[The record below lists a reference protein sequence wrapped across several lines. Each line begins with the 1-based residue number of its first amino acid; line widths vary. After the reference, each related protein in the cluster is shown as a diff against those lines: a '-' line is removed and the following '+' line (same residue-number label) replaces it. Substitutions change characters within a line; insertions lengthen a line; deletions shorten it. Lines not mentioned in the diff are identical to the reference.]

1 MHWTSLFFYVKVM
14 LLCTEI
20 DLYTGRPLKAGFV
33 HTGTE
38 ICDIQDFDRVPATTL
53 LCKKWSISHD
63 VSTVSIFGFCVSCQI
78 DFLTADLQKFILQN
92 RRNVLWCTVGY
103 SSHAAEA
110 KRAKRSNSSLWWNIF
125 SLKSAVWASFW
136 IEVILFGRSLS
147 TNSGELLLLKI
158 QPMQT
163 TDTLLSGG
171 FCLSFFPSHTFV
183 LPALA
188 PVQKLPPSTS
198 TKSPAACWAS
208 AGSSSLQ
215 PYQAAQATSRQST
228 ARYTPPLPPPR
239 QRPLHRR
246 PRPPCLTRWLSPH
259 RATPLNWP
267 RATPRINTTA
277 CSSRRACLSTSAKV
291 SGQTQRFRFV
301 PAQTVDA
308 TNHWLTDVH
317 FCGLLLCDWWISCMH
332 RVTRLFVWVWQ
343 HQLSLSCLLDVVS
356 GGVSQISL
364 PAQIHTDTQG
374 NCYHG
379 NRLCDARPRL
389 SSLALLPLHVCT
401 LSLSCVAHPFL

>member
-110 KRAKRSNSSLWWNIF
+110 KRAKRSNSSPWWNIF

-147 TNSGELLLLKI
+147 TNSGEFLLLKI

-163 TDTLLSGG
+163 TATLLSVG

-198 TKSPAACWAS
+198 TKSPAACSAS

-215 PYQAAQATSRQST
+215 PYRAAQATSRQST

-239 QRPLHRR
+239 QLPLHRR

-308 TNHWLTDVH
+308 SNHWLIVH

-401 LSLSCVAHPFL
+401 LSLSCVAHPFV

>member
-1 MHWTSLFFYVKVM
+1 M

-163 TDTLLSGG
+163 TDTLLSVG

-215 PYQAAQATSRQST
+215 PYRAAQATSRQST

-239 QRPLHRR
+239 QLPLHRR

-308 TNHWLTDVH
+308 TSHWLTDVH

-401 LSLSCVAHPFL
+401 LSLSFVAHPFV

>member
-1 MHWTSLFFYVKVM
+1 MSYLSRHRKAFESWF
-14 LLCTEI
+14 CTYRNWN
-20 DLYTGRPLKAGFV
+20 LWHSGLW
-33 HTGTE
+33 
-38 ICDIQDFDRVPATTL
+38 Q
-53 LCKKWSISHD
+53 SSSNN
-63 VSTVSIFGFCVSCQI
+63 STVQEVINFTWCFHGVHIWVLCVMS
-78 DFLTADLQKFILQN
+78 DWFSDSRPSEVYTAEQT
-92 RRNVLWCTVGY
+92 NVLWCTVGY

-158 QPMQT
+158 QPVQP
-163 TDTLLSGG
+163 TDTLLSVG

-215 PYQAAQATSRQST
+215 PYRAAQATSRQST

-239 QRPLHRR
+239 QLPLHRR

-308 TNHWLTDVH
+308 TNHWLIVH

-389 SSLALLPLHVCT
+389 SSLVLA
-401 LSLSCVAHPFL
+401 CVAAIACLHTQFVVCRSSVCVN